1 MMDRKVPK
9 GLLSGSPDSLLVD
22 VRWRVLPFSLS
33 FSPFSSG
40 LVCSICTTGSSKV
53 TLSFKFWDVRRLEDG
68 DLRALLG
75 LVATFWAAV
84 LSGLGWV
91 GSPEGWFGGTVPEPG
106 HWDSKSGSLLSEVG
120 DGLWPSRD
128 LEALMLKGNLRP
140 DTKVCFFIIKC
151 KLSALSMPSTLSTMG
166 CGLGLSAFLTG
177 VLLGS
182 SELLESVSDS
192 LSDRCISCLS
202 LANFSSLFS
211 RGIFF
216 EFLLEAWVSWNSKDS
231 FSWVQTFSEIS
242 FPNNWRRILSES
254 SSFALALARL
264 DADRLPRTCIPSWI
278 PGLLLATDSSSV
290 SGDFHWDFL
299 EAGEEGE
306 LKKGCRTYEM
316 ISYKVKTTQSQVT
329 AWPLCHWHL
338 TNQ

>member
-1 MMDRKVPK
+1 MDRKVPK
-9 GLLSGSPDSLLVD
+9 GLFSWSPDSLLVE
-22 VRWRVLPFSLS
+22 VRWKVLPLSLS
-33 FSPFSSG
+33 FSPFSSR

-91 GSPEGWFGGTVPEPG
+91 ESPDGWFGGVVPEPG
-106 HWDSKSGSLLSEVG
+106 QWDSKSGSLLSEVG

-128 LEALMLKGNLRP
+128 LEALIPNGNLRP
-140 DTKVCFFIIKC
+140 DAKVCFFIIKC
-151 KLSALSMPSTLSTMG
+151 RLSALSILSTLSTMG

-216 EFLLEAWVSWNSKDS
+216 EFLEEAWASWNSKDS
-231 FSWVQTFSEIS
+231 FSWAQTFSEIS
-242 FPNNWRRILSES
+242 FPSNWRRILSES

-264 DADRLPRTCIPSWI
+264 DADTLPRTWIPSWT
-278 PGLLLATDSSSV
+278 PGLLLAKDSSSA

-299 EAGEEGE
+299 EAGEDGE
-306 LKKGCRTYEM
+306 LKRGWRTHERFPTGLKWLGHKSLYGL
-316 ISYKVKTTQSQVT
+316 Y
-329 AWPLCHWHL
+329 CH
-338 TNQ
+338 

>member
-1 MMDRKVPK
+1 MMDLKVPK
-9 GLLSGSPDSLLVD
+9 GLFSWSPDSLLVE
-22 VRWRVLPFSLS
+22 VRWGVLFLSLS
-33 FSPFSSG
+33 FSPFTSR

-84 LSGLGWV
+84 LSGLSWV
-91 GSPEGWFGGTVPEPG
+91 GSPEGWFGGVVPEPG
-106 HWDSKSGSLLSEVG
+106 LWDSKSGSLLSEVG

-128 LEALMLKGNLRP
+128 LEALIPKGNLRP
-140 DTKVCFFIIKC
+140 EAKVCFFIIRC
-151 KLSALSMPSTLSTMG
+151 KLSALSMASTLSTMG
-166 CGLGLSAFLTG
+166 CGLGRSAFLTG

-182 SELLESVSDS
+182 SELLDSVSDS

-211 RGIFF
+211 RGIFL
-216 EFLLEAWVSWNSKDS
+216 EFLEEAWVSWNSKDS

-254 SSFALALARL
+254 SSFALVLVRL
-264 DADRLPRTCIPSWI
+264 DADRLPRTCIPSWT

-299 EAGEEGE
+299 RAGEDGE
-306 LKKGCRTYEM
+306 LKRGQRTHDF
-316 ISYKVKTTQSQVT
+316 
-329 AWPLCHWHL
+329 LL
-338 TNQ
+338 G